1 MVSDSA
7 ADIPKDVQREWAATL
22 KHDLGKYVAWRS
34 ANLSD
39 AAWSG
44 ALDELAATSIRDDLL
59 ATRDSGGVRESA
71 WALFDRLTQ
80 SWPRPWP
87 AELDAVQ
94 AAVASLRELAE
105 PLQADDRA
113 AIAAARERI
122 RSAQT
127 TIRTELAALHRRLM
141 REA

>member
-1 MVSDSA
+1 VSDPS
-7 ADIPKDVQREWAATL
+7 ADIPKDLLREWAATL

-34 ANLSD
+34 ANLDD

-44 ALDELAATSIRDDLL
+44 ALDELTATSIRDDIL
-59 ATRDSGGVRESA
+59 ATRDVGGQCESA
-71 WALFDRLTQ
+71 WALFERLTRP
-80 SWPRPWP
+80 WPRPWP

-94 AAVASLRELAE
+94 AAVASLRELAA
-105 PLQADDRA
+105 PLQADDRT

-122 RSAQT
+122 RSAQS